1 MAPLSGSWFT
11 NSEDMPELL
20 AENLK
25 AASLGYPVN
34 SVLGKNGW
42 DGRTIAAVGL
52 ELSPDNRQV
61 RRGQLIM
68 RGPLSA
74 EPAVI
79 QASKLWEKGDK
90 DVTVNLFF
98 PQAAEFD
105 FAAGT
110 LASEYLTSDGIKMV
124 CAKNGQPVLPTD
136 WARHGTAADRI
147 RCQGANSQ
155 S

>member
-1 MAPLSGSWFT
+1 M
-11 NSEDMPELL
+11 
-20 AENLK
+20 
-25 AASLGYPVN
+25 N

-42 DGRTIAAVGL
+42 DGRTVAAVGL

-105 FAAGT
+105 FVAGT

-124 CAKNGQPVLPTD
+124 CAKNGQPDITYSTKSTILSSAID
-136 WARHGTAADRI
+136 KA
-147 RCQGANSQ
+147 C
-155 S
+155 